1 MKRIL
6 SCSKSSV
13 FGAFLI
19 AGSMAVG
26 LSACGKSEPT
36 PPPKVEDTVFG
47 DLVATKE
54 RARVDAEKAMAANKQ
69 KLEEAMKKAEAESK
83 Q

>member
-6 SCSKSSV
+6 SISMSSV
-13 FGAFLI
+13 LGALLI
-19 AGSMAVG
+19 AGTLAG
-26 LSACGKSEPT
+26 CGKSDPK
-36 PPPKVEDTVFG
+36 PPPKVKDTVFG

-54 RARVDAEKAMAANKQ
+54 KARVDAEKAMAANTQ
-69 KLEEAMKKAEAESK
+69 KLEAAMKKSEEESK

>member
-6 SCSKSSV
+6 PIPISTV
-13 FGAFLI
+13 LGALLI
-19 AGSMAVG
+19 AGG
-26 LSACGKSEPT
+26 FTACGKTDPK

-47 DLVATKE
+47 DMVATKE
-54 RARVDAEKAMAANKQ
+54 KARIDAEKAMAVNKQ
-69 KLEEAMKKAEAESK
+69 KLEEAMKKNETGT